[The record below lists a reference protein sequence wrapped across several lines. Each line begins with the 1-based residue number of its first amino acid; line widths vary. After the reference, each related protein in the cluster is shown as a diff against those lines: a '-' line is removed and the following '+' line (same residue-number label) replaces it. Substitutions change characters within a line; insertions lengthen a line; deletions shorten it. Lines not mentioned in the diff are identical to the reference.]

1 MSMFRSNTR
10 VIQTGGDGINR
21 CDLTIL
27 ILAEIRLH
35 TVENTKFSGCNR
47 CCSLSSIDTA
57 SSCLTTNQ
65 ANSLVLNKVV
75 ESSDCIGTTANT
87 GKYSIRKFSFF
98 FQNLFFDLLG
108 NNCLEITNNCRKWVR
123 SHDRSEHI
131 MCIGNTVC
139 PLSHRLRNGIF
150 QGCSSR
156 CNGMYFGSQKA
167 HSVYVQCLTFGIF
180 FTHEDFTFHAH
191 KSGCCRC
198 RNTVLSGSGLCDNTR
213 FSHLFGK

>member
-1 MSMFRSNTR
+1 MHLLLRRLLPAHILLGRYHKDEHVPSNTR

-35 TVENTKFSGCNR
+35 TVENTKFSGCDR

-108 NNCLEITNNCRKWVR
+108 NNCLKSRTIV
-123 SHDRSEHI
+123 
-131 MCIGNTVC
+131 GN
-139 PLSHRLRNGIF
+139 
-150 QGCSSR
+150 GCGPMTDPS
-156 CNGMYFGSQKA
+156 
-167 HSVYVQCLTFGIF
+167 T
-180 FTHEDFTFHAH
+180 
-191 KSGCCRC
+191 
-198 RNTVLSGSGLCDNTR
+198 
-213 FSHLFGK
+213 